1 MARQNTF
8 SLTIIIIIVAL
19 LAVFVGY
26 LLGNWILQMVTGD
39 PVSPEQASEDEV
51 VEEEIV
57 ESEETGGEGELADD
71 EDSEG
76 DEEEEAEEAEGE
88 EAESTSTEDIIN
100 EAEDVVEQELGGG
113 VHVVQV
119 GAFESYDNAV
129 SLQEELES
137 EGFDVVV
144 TQDTPHRVQLGAADS
159 REEAEELE
167 EELKS
172 MGYDAFVT
180 E

>member
-8 SLTIIIIIVAL
+8 SLTLIIIIVAL

-39 PVSPEQASEDEV
+39 PVGPEQASEDEI

-57 ESEETGGEGELADD
+57 EESEETQGEADL
-71 EDSEG
+71 EEG
-76 DEEEEAEEAEGE
+76 EAEGE
-88 EAESTSTEDIIN
+88 TDTEGENTSTENIIN
-100 EAEDVVEQELGGG
+100 EAEDVAEQELGGG

-119 GAFESYDNAV
+119 GAFESYNNAV
-129 SLQEELES
+129 KLQEELES
-137 EGFDVVV
+137 EGFDVMV
-144 TQDTPHRVQLGAADS
+144 TEDSPHRVQLGATDS
-159 REEAEELE
+159 REEAEDIKEELE
-167 EELKS
+167 TQ
-172 MGYDAFVT
+172 GYDAFIT